1 MPIITPRPTPAS
13 ISLDDLA
20 IIAEQLAP
28 ILTGHHARPAQS
40 LDATTTARVEAVF
53 RRHGVT
59 FTRTQ
64 R

>member
-1 MPIITPRPTPAS
+1 MPITTPHPAAS
-13 ISLDDLA
+13 ISLDELA
-20 IIAEQLAP
+20 TIAEHLAP
-28 ILTGHHARPAQS
+28 ILTGHHARPVQS